1 MRERVRTALICGVVL
16 AVGLA
21 ATAGASRLITGSQIK
36 NGSIGLVD
44 LSKSARRA
52 LAGKAGPAGPAGPQG
67 AQGPAGATGPAA
79 LNAIHTVVSPRVT
92 IPPGESSYDV
102 QQAGGPSLEADCPPG
117 QVVVGTGFNDSV
129 GYVAFVES
137 FGTLV
142 GGFMYND
149 SSSPI
154 SIDVTVQAMCAPG
167 SASGTAA
174 TSLGHTDSS
183 FERAAAD
190 AQARFKHS

>member
-1 MRERVRTALICGVVL
+1 MRERVRTALICGAVL
-16 AVGLA
+16 AVTLA

-52 LAGKAGPAGPAGPQG
+52 LAGKAGPTGPAGP
-67 AQGPAGATGPAA
+67 QGPAGATGPAG

-117 QVVVGTGFNDSV
+117 QIVVGTGFNDSV

-174 TSLGHTDSS
+174 TSSGLRDSS

>member
-1 MRERVRTALICGVVL
+1 MRERVRTTLICGVVL
-16 AVGLA
+16 AVTLA

-52 LAGKAGPAGPAGPQG
+52 LAGKTGPVGPAGPQG
-67 AQGPAGATGPAA
+67 AQGPAGATGPAG

-102 QQAGGPSLEADCPPG
+102 QQAGGPALVATCPPG
-117 QVVVGTGFNDSV
+117 QVVVGTGFDDSV

-154 SIDVTVQAMCAPG
+154 SIDVTVQAMCVPG
-167 SASGTAA
+167 SASSTAA
-174 TSLGHTDSS
+174 TAGIKEDSS
-183 FERAAAD
+183 FERAAANAE
-190 AQARFKHS
+190 AQRKHA